1 LQINILGG
9 IFLIKERVNKVLEIM
24 EEQKLPQMIVSDPAA
39 IFYLT
44 GRWIHPG
51 ERMLALYLN
60 LNGKHKLFINELFP
74 ITEDLGAEKVWFNDT
89 QKPIEILAG
98 HVEKDK
104 PMGIDKNWPAR
115 FLLGLMNLKAASAFV
130 NGSEI
135 IDRVRMC
142 KDEKEKDLMREAS
155 RLNDL
160 AMDRMIKLV
169 PGKHTEKKMGQL
181 LAGIWEELGAD
192 GHSFDPIIGYG
203 ANAADP
209 HHEMDNSTV
218 KEGDSI
224 VIDIGCTKDSYCS
237 DMTRTVFYKSV
248 SDQAREV
255 YNIVL
260 EANKRGIAKVKA
272 GVRFCDID
280 AAARDYI
287 TEKGYGKY
295 FTHRLGHSIGIEVHD
310 FGDVSSVNTDR
321 VQPGQIFSIEP
332 GIYLPGDVGVRIE
345 DLVIVTEDGCEVLNH
360 YTKDLIIVE

>member
-1 LQINILGG
+1 MIE
-9 IFLIKERVNKVLEIM
+9 ERLNKVLKIM
-24 EEQKLPQMIVSDPAA
+24 QEKKIPQMIVSDSAA

-44 GRWIHPG
+44 GKWILSG
-51 ERMLALYLN
+51 ERMLVLYIN
-60 LNGKHKLFINELFP
+60 LDGHNKLFINELFP
-74 ITEDLGAEKVWFNDT
+74 ISEDLGVEKIWYNDT
-89 QKPIEILAG
+89 QSPVEILANNID
-98 HVEKDK
+98 KDK
-104 PMGIDKNWPAR
+104 PMGIDKNWPAH
-115 FLLGLMNLKAASAFV
+115 FLLKLMKLKGGSSFV

-135 IDRVRMC
+135 LDRVRMC
-142 KDEKEKDLMREAS
+142 KDEDEKELMRIAS
-155 RLNDL
+155 ALNDT
-160 AMDRMIKLV
+160 AVDKMIKLI
-169 PGKHTEKKMGQL
+169 PKKHSEKKMGKL
-181 LAGIWEELGAD
+181 LGDIWEEMGTE

-224 VIDIGCTKDSYCS
+224 VIDIGCIKDSYCS
-237 DMTRTVFYKSV
+237 DMTRTVFYKSI
-248 SDQAREV
+248 SDHSREV
-255 YNIVL
+255 YNIVK
-260 EANKRGIAKVKA
+260 EANRRGIEKVKA

-310 FGDVSSVNTDR
+310 FGDVSSANTDK
-321 VQPGQIFSIEP
+321 VQVGQIFSIEP

-345 DLVIVTEDGCEVLNH
+345 DLVIVTKDGCEVLNH

>member
-1 LQINILGG
+1 MGG
-9 IFLIKERVNKVLEIM
+9 FFLIKERVNKVLKIM

-74 ITEDLGAEKVWFNDT
+74 VTEDLGAEMVWFNDT
-89 QKPIEILAG
+89 QKPVEILAG
-98 HVEKDK
+98 YVEKDK

-115 FLLGLMNLKAASAFV
+115 FLLGLMNLNAASAFV

-155 RLNDL
+155 RLNDI
-160 AMDRMIKLV
+160 AVDRMIKLV
-169 PGKHTEKKMGQL
+169 PGNYTEKKMGQL

-203 ANAADP
+203 ANSADP

-218 KEGDSI
+218 KEGDSV

-248 SDQAREV
+248 SDHAKEV

-260 EANKRGIAKVKA
+260 EANKRGIEKVKA

-310 FGDVSSVNTDR
+310 FGDVSSINTDR

-360 YTKDLIIVE
+360 YSKDLIIVE

>member
-1 LQINILGG
+1 VLEGRL
-9 IFLIKERVNKVLEIM
+9 NKVLKIM
-24 EEQKLPQMIVSDPAA
+24 AEKKIPQMIVSDSAA

-44 GRWIHPG
+44 GKWILSG
-51 ERMLALYLN
+51 ERMLVLYIN
-60 LNGKHKLFINELFP
+60 LDGHNKLFINELFP
-74 ITEDLGAEKVWFNDT
+74 ISEDLGVEKIWFNDT
-89 QKPIEILAG
+89 QSPVEILANNIDK
-98 HVEKDK
+98 EK
-104 PMGIDKNWPAR
+104 PMGIDKNWPAH
-115 FLLGLMNLKAASAFV
+115 FLIKLMNLKGGSTFV

-135 IDRVRMC
+135 LDRVRMC
-142 KDEKEKDLMREAS
+142 KDEGEKELMRTAS
-155 RLNDL
+155 LLNDT
-160 AMDRMIKLV
+160 AVDKMIKLI
-169 PGKHTEKKMGQL
+169 PKKHSEKKMGKL
-181 LAGIWEELGAD
+181 LGDIWEEMGTQ

-224 VIDIGCTKDSYCS
+224 VIDIGCKMNSYCS
-237 DMTRTVFYKSV
+237 DMTRTVFYKTI
-248 SDQAREV
+248 SDHSREV
-255 YNIVL
+255 YNIVK
-260 EANKRGIAKVKA
+260 EANKRGIEKVKA

-310 FGDVSSVNTDR
+310 FGDVSSANTDK
-321 VQPGQIFSIEP
+321 VQIGQIFSIEP

-345 DLVIVTEDGCEVLNH
+345 DLVIVTQDGCEVLNH